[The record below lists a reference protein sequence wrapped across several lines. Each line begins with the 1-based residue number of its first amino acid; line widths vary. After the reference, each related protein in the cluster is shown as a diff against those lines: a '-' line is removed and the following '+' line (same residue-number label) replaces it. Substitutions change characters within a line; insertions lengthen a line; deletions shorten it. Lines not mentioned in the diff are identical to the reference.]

1 MATGRVTQEEQMQ
14 IIKHICE
21 PLQKEVEMKAGD
33 IVTYINNFIKT
44 VVPDEIWLFM
54 EKYPGLIG
62 TNSYISS
69 HELTDNGL
77 LDKVRFNGVER
88 YPRNFFKDNSLVDVI
103 KKDEYWKPN
112 FKILIESLCQ
122 VETKRRA
129 MEGKTQCILQT
140 LNTRKKLREG
150 FPEAYKILVEKVEK
164 GVLGT
169 IETLCDSV
177 ENLRA
182 ELSQYNKK

>member
-1 MATGRVTQEEQMQ
+1 MATGRVTQEEQIQ
-14 IIKHICE
+14 IVKHICE
-21 PLQKEVEMKAGD
+21 PLQKEVEKKAGD

-44 VVPDEIWLFM
+44 VVPDEIWLFT

-62 TNSYISS
+62 LSSYISS
-69 HELTDNGL
+69 YELTANGL
-77 LDKVRFNGVER
+77 LDKVRFNGIEK
-88 YPRNFFKDNSLVDVI
+88 YPGNFFKGISLVNAI
-103 KKDEYWKPN
+103 KKNEDWAPN
-112 FKILIESLCQ
+112 FEILIESLCQ

-164 GVLGT
+164 EVLGT
-169 IETLCDSV
+169 SETLCDSV